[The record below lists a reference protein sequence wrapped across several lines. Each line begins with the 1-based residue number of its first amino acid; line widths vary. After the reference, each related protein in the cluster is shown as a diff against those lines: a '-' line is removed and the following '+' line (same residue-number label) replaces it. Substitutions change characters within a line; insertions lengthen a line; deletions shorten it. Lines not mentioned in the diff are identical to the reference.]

1 MILLQRLT
9 ASLTVANSDSRSYA
23 TYFNPELQN
32 IVKSD
37 NDQTS
42 VAASSLNLP
51 SGFNQIYLRIDQPI
65 VNMHYGEMQ
74 AGYPNSEAFSV
85 ASYQPGEYS
94 RLNGTVFFGY
104 NIQTANVV
112 ERNNVGAEVVETNTL
127 TGNVLIDLHQEVI
140 LGQWNKVQ
148 KVEQQI
154 GVPFLMD
161 IPFLGYF
168 FQYDD
173 NK

>member
-1 MILLQRLT
+1 MSMILLQRLT

-51 SGFNQIYLRIDQPI
+51 SGFNQVYLRIDQPI

-127 TGNVLIDLHQEVI
+127 TGN

>member
-51 SGFNQIYLRIDQPI
+51 SGFNQVYLRIDQPI

-74 AGYPNSEAFSV
+74 AGYPNSEAYSV
-85 ASYQPGEYS
+85 NGCGCGSCRVSLERSS
-94 RLNGTVFFGY
+94 RS
-104 NIQTANVV
+104 NIWENYKP
-112 ERNNVGAEVVETNTL
+112 
-127 TGNVLIDLHQEVI
+127 H
-140 LGQWNKVQ
+140 
-148 KVEQQI
+148 
-154 GVPFLMD
+154 
-161 IPFLGYF
+161 
-168 FQYDD
+168 
-173 NK
+173 

>member
-23 TYFNPELQN
+23 TCFNPELQN

-51 SGFNQIYLRIDQPI
+51 SGFNQVYLRIDQPI

-94 RLNGTVFFGY
+94 RLHGTVFFGY

-112 ERNNVGAEVVETNTL
+112 ERNNVSAEVVETNTL
-127 TGNVLIDLHQEVI
+127 TGN

>member
-23 TYFNPELQN
+23 TCFNPELQN

-51 SGFNQIYLRIDQPI
+51 SGFNQVYLRIDQPI

>member
-1 MILLQRLT
+1 MSMILLQRLT

-23 TYFNPELQN
+23 TCFNPELQN

-51 SGFNQIYLRIDQPI
+51 SGFNQVYLRIDQPI

-127 TGNVLIDLHQEVI
+127 TGN